1 VRVCVTGGSGFIG
14 SHVVDALAEAGHDV
28 RVFDLR
34 AGERPDVAYRAG
46 SLMDADALRDAI
58 RGMDAVFHLAAVA
71 DVNDVTRDPVA
82 AIDLNVGGTLRVLE
96 AAKQGGVGRVIF
108 ASTVWVYSSVDAG
121 AGDVVDEEACFAPGA
136 SRQIYTSSK
145 IAGELLCH
153 DYWNAHQLPFTIL
166 RYGIPYGPRMRPSL
180 VIPIF
185 VRKALAGEA
194 LTVAGDGSQHRKFVY
209 VEDLARA
216 HVRALADRAANQT
229 YNLDGREQVTI
240 LRIAETVLRLTGAE
254 RPIEF
259 IPARSG
265 DYAGAD
271 VSSEKARRELGW
283 EAQIDFEE
291 GMRRTVPWLMAEQ
304 RSPIASGS

>member
-1 VRVCVTGGSGFIG
+1 MRVCVTGGSGFIG

-34 AGERPDVAYRAG
+34 AGARPDVAYRTG

-96 AAKQGGVGRVIF
+96 AAKQGDVGRVIF

-145 IAGELLCH
+145 IASELLCR

-216 HVRALADRAANQT
+216 HVLALADRAANQT

-283 EAQIDFEE
+283 EAQTDFEE